1 MMANDQNPQTR
12 HDEITRL
19 IQEGRRPED
28 LKGRARLAADKMMGN
43 VPLGVDA
50 PNKTARKVIGGAGSL
65 FTVIKYGFFG
75 LLAVILGALFIWA
88 GCNGQFDMKVTGI
101 GLAVLLLGVFGVW
114 RALRAWRVLK
124 AISRA

>member
-1 MMANDQNPQTR
+1 MANDQNPQTS

-28 LKGRARLAADKMMGN
+28 LKGRARLAADKLVGN

-65 FTVIKYGFFG
+65 FTVIKYGLFG

-88 GCNGQFDMKVTGI
+88 GCSGHFDMKVVGI

-114 RALRAWRVLK
+114 RAWRAWQVLK

>member
-1 MMANDQNPQTR
+1 MANDQNPQTG

-28 LKGRARLAADKMMGN
+28 LKGRARLAADKLVGN
-43 VPLGVDA
+43 APLGVDA

-65 FTVIKYGFFG
+65 FTVIKYGLFG
-75 LLAVILGALFIWA
+75 LLAVIFGVLFIWA
-88 GCNGQFDMKVTGI
+88 GCNGNFDVKVVGI

-114 RALRAWRVLK
+114 RALRAWRILK
-124 AISRA
+124 VIARA